1 MGSLSSACFISETTE
16 QVWVKFGVEMYIKI
30 GRANLIHIG
39 RESHMINVGSKA
51 LPWLRRLVTGLS
63 PRRTGFA
70 PGSVCVGFVVGK
82 VVLGQV
88 FLRVLLFYS
97 VRIILPWLSILIYH
111 LGMNNRPVSGRSS
124 ETSSHFINMNVNNDM
139 KPKSNVRSFSSFPCK
154 GWSLKERVVLHIVK
168 RRSH

>member
-1 MGSLSSACFISETTE
+1 
-16 QVWVKFGVEMYIKI
+16 MYIKI

-39 RESHMINVGSKA
+39 RESHLINVGSKA

-70 PGSVCVGFVVGK
+70 PESVCVGFVVGK

-124 ETSSHFINMNVNNDM
+124 EISSHFINMNVNDM
-139 KPKSNVRSFSSFPCK
+139 EPKSNVRSSSSFPCK
-154 GWSLKERVVLHIVK
+154 GLLLKEMVVLHVVK